1 VYIFFP
7 SPFCKK
13 TLYDDAC
20 FLSLRLYGRMN
31 PSLSILIY
39 FLIHPLYLVKGMLI
53 PAGPLSGISEKGWR
67 EILPLPPGLSK
78 T

>member
-1 VYIFFP
+1 
-7 SPFCKK
+7 
-13 TLYDDAC
+13 
-20 FLSLRLYGRMN
+20 MN